1 MKKRSIY
8 CGLVTEELVGK
19 EITLH
24 GWVQKRRDHGGV
36 IFIDLR
42 DREGVM
48 QVVFNPQHNQAAFEI
63 ADTLRPEYVIE
74 VTGTVALRGEGL
86 TNPNLKTGSMEL
98 EVHHVELLAK
108 AKTPP
113 IYIEDDK
120 VASDELRMKY
130 RYLDMRRKPV
140 LENLRLRHKTTRAIR
155 EYLDTEGFIDVET
168 PYLAKST
175 PEGARDYLVP
185 SRVHEG
191 SFYALP
197 QSPQTFKQ
205 LLMGG
210 GLDRYYQIVRCFRD
224 EDLRGDR
231 QPEFTQVDIET
242 SFLSAEEIQEMMEGL
257 LKKVMKDTLGVE
269 VTTPFPRLSFAEAM
283 SRYGNDKPDTRFAL
297 ELIDVADIVKD
308 SDLKVFSTVVE
319 NGGHVKGLNLKGLA
333 DEYSRK
339 DADSLAQ
346 FVAKYGAKGLAWL
359 KVEED
364 GLKGPIAKF
373 LVNQETP
380 LRERLD
386 AEVGDIIFFCADKP
400 SVVAQSLSELRLHF
414 GRKHELID
422 KTKFNFLWVVD
433 WPLLEYDEDANRYQ
447 AMHHPFTR
455 PVNEDFNA
463 LLENPAAAKAQAYDI
478 VLNGYELGGG
488 SLRIY
493 RRDMQEAMFEVLG
506 FTKESAQEQFGFLM
520 DALDYGFPPHGGIAL
535 GLDRLVMLLAGEDN
549 IREVIAFPK
558 NGSAMDT
565 MTQAPSPVSEQQLQ
579 ELSLKIR

>member
-242 SFLSAEEIQEMMEGL
+242 SFLSAKEIQEMMEGL

-319 NGGHVKGLNLKGLA
+319 NGGHVKALNLKGLA

-373 LVNQETP
+373 LVNQESA

-386 AEVGDIIFFCADKP
+386 AEVGDIVFFCADKP

>member
-130 RYLDMRRKPV
+130 RYLDMRRKHV